1 MTVPRGNNRV
11 GLGINKRNLQYDA
24 VEYGSIFKKYTR
36 FVPRF
41 SSKSKIRG
49 GNFSSSYKTS
59 EKPPEVLYEVLYEV
73 FTELFRRFFVYISG
87 VRTRRLD
94 FIFLGGWVANY

>member
-1 MTVPRGNNRV
+1 MTVLRGNNRV

-24 VEYGSIFKKYTR
+24 VLYLR
-36 FVPRF
+36 N
-41 SSKSKIRG
+41 IRG
-49 GNFSSSYKTS
+49 LYRGFQAKVKSGGVNFSSSYKTS

-87 VRTRRLD
+87 VRKKH
-94 FIFLGGWVANY
+94 